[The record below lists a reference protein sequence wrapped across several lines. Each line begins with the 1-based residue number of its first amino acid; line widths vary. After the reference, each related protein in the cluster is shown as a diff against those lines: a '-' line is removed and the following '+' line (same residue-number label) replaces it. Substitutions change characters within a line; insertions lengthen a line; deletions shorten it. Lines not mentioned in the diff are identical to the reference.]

1 MPSGRP
7 GSVRAGSVMLY
18 SLQVVIAL
26 ALPIAFCAYA
36 PSSALTWAG
45 VIAIALL
52 GFALL
57 HGGLAWLV
65 PLSGTIAMVSLFWQL
80 PVARETYIF
89 GSAALAFVVA
99 VIIIRSDIATNRR
112 PAAHDVTGQG
122 FVDAFGSEQVTARM
136 VDGSIFVSWL
146 APASSGGFPVQSYDV
161 QASTDGGT
169 SWRTVRYV
177 PASERSVLI
186 DDLPG
191 GAEVSF
197 RVAAVNAA
205 GTGAPSRP
213 TTPFL
218 PMGPPGPVT
227 SIQGHPGDGQVRLT
241 WVAPLSDG
249 GFPITDY
256 LVQLSGDGGATW
268 MEIYRQPSPECIAVA
283 SGLMNGHP
291 YLFRVTAANSRGRGR
306 PSAPTQALRPAGL
319 PGPPFLQGSQGSD
332 RSITLTWSPPAM
344 DGGLPILGYVI
355 ETSHDGGST
364 WVLTD
369 RQDGYVNSA
378 RLTGLV
384 NGIPYQVR
392 VSALNAVGRGP
403 SSAPSLPV
411 APMGVPGEVGEVR
424 VSGQD
429 FSHRVL
435 IPQPPRQR
443 KPVARALLSVV
454 LVLAG
459 AAMAGFAVMRTME
472 GDAAFRIGQMA
483 GAGMDPQIQA
493 PGDTSVQD
501 QPIDPSGRVAP
512 TDGPPPPATAA
523 SDTDAGSPVVEAP
536 QAPIDAQPPTDAQA
550 PTVPQVPLGQ
560 VVGTLAFYRAGVPI
574 ITESPYVVRQ
584 GVGPRVL
591 ERGPG
596 HYPSTPLPGTSGN
609 AAIAGHRTGWGS
621 PFLHLDQLAP
631 GDEIA
636 FTSPD
641 GLVSRYVV
649 DSTLVVKPDET
660 WVLGWDPLQAGMPT
674 LTLTTCDPPHVNT
687 RRLVV
692 FARTAI

>member
-7 GSVRAGSVMLY
+7 GSVRTGSVVLY

-45 VIAIALL
+45 VIGIALL

-57 HGGLAWLV
+57 HGGFAWLV
-65 PLSGTIAMVSLFWQL
+65 PLSGVIAMVSLFWQL
-80 PVARETYIF
+80 PVAREFYIF

-99 VIIIRSDIATNRR
+99 VIIIRADIATNRR
-112 PAAHDVTGQG
+112 PAPAEPSGG
-122 FVDAFGSEQVTARM
+122 SFVDAYGAASGSEQVTARM

-146 APASSGGFPVQSYDV
+146 APGSSGGFPVQGYDV
-161 QASTDGGT
+161 QASTDAGR
-169 SWRTVRYV
+169 SWQSIRYV
-177 PASERSVLI
+177 PANERSVMI

-227 SIQGHPGDGQVRLT
+227 SIEGHPGDGQVRLT

-249 GFPITDY
+249 GFPISDY
-256 LVQLSGDGGATW
+256 LVQISGDGGATW

-291 YLFRVTAANSRGRGR
+291 YLFRVMAANSRGRGR
-306 PSAPTQALRPAGL
+306 PSAPTQAIRPAGL

-332 RSITLTWSPPAM
+332 RAINLTWSPPAM

-378 RLTGLV
+378 RITGLV

-392 VSALNAVGRGP
+392 VSALNSVGRGP

-424 VSGQD
+424 VSGPS
-429 FSHRVL
+429 FSHQVL
-435 IPQPPRQR
+435 IQQSPRQR
-443 KPVARALLSVV
+443 KPFARALLSVV

-459 AAMAGFAVMRTME
+459 AALAGFAVMRTME

-483 GAGMDPQIQA
+483 GAGSNAQTQE
-493 PGDTSVQD
+493 PGRPSVQD
-501 QPIDPSGRVAP
+501 QPIDPGEVVSSPG
-512 TDGPPPPATAA
+512 TLPPASTAA
-523 SDTDAGSPVVEAP
+523 DTDAGSPVVEAP
-536 QAPIDAQPPTDAQA
+536 QAPSDVQA
-550 PTVPQVPLGQ
+550 PAVPQVPLGQ

-591 ERGPG
+591 EMGPG
-596 HYPSTPLPGTSGN
+596 HYPSTPLPGTAGN

-631 GDEIA
+631 GDEIS